1 MAIAKSDI
9 NTVVYDPP
17 RAGQLAVDYVTTLQ
31 ETANAGLKSG
41 LGDLDGILVP
51 FRPGNLVT
59 VIGYTSNLKS
69 TFMDFLAMQ
78 ALRQIN
84 RDKNEFICKVTWEQ
98 SVEEDTLGWIA
109 SRGGL
114 SITKMARGTLNEN
127 EWQTLRGAAV
137 ERQATPLWIMG
148 HSQQE
153 FKTSRQSRPML
164 TMRDVARG
172 LEVIINDTVEGEKLQ
187 PRLIVLDYLQRI
199 RPDEKDGGST
209 RREQMM
215 MIVDHAK
222 NLAIAYGCV
231 VVLGVQAGRQVIQ
244 RDVKLPTLDD
254 GQETSNIEQS
264 SDVAFSCWYPIKS
277 EPRGSTVFGKYTVDE
292 HLFILGLLKQKLG
305 PAPETYALY
314 VDPEK
319 RMIAHRTK

>member
-1 MAIAKSDI
+1 MSDKSI
-9 NTVVYDPP
+9 NSVVYDPP
-17 RAGQLAVDYVTTLQ
+17 HAGQLAVDYVTAMQ
-31 ETANAGLKSG
+31 DTANIGLKSG
-41 LGDLDGILVP
+41 LCDLDGILVP

-59 VIGYTSNLKS
+59 VIGYTSNMKS

-78 ALRQIN
+78 ALGQID

-109 SRGGL
+109 SKGGL
-114 SITKMARGTLNEN
+114 SITKMARGLLNEN
-127 EWQTLRGAAV
+127 EWQTLRSAAV

-153 FKTSRQSRPML
+153 YQTRREARPML

-172 LEVIINDTVEGEKLQ
+172 LEVIKNDTIEGEKLR
-187 PRLIVLDYLQRI
+187 PRMIVLDYLQRI
-199 RPDEKDGGST
+199 RPDEKDGGAT

-215 MIVDHAK
+215 TVVDHAK
-222 NLAIAYGCV
+222 NLAIAYNAV
-231 VVLGVQAGRQVIQ
+231 VVLGVQAGRGVLQ
-244 RDVKLPTLDD
+244 RDIKLPTLDD

-277 EPRGSTVFGKYTVDE
+277 EPRGSTVFDKYEVDE

-319 RMIAHRTK
+319 RTIAHRTKA